1 MEQKINAINTN
12 IPAWNIQEVTGYEPK
27 TTFWQD
33 FSIADHFG
41 TSAVIDTY
49 NRSLDAWKDNYIY
62 LTELVMVLNWKC
74 WYWYDHGNENR
85 SRFYSELFYRA
96 MDYALDNL
104 KGEELS
110 YFLKT
115 TD

>member
-1 MEQKINAINTN
+1 MEQEINATNIN
-12 IPAWNIQEVTGYEPK
+12 IPAWNIQEITGYEPR

-33 FSIADHFG
+33 FSIADSLG
-41 TSAVIDTY
+41 VSAVMNTY
-49 NRSLDAWKDNYIY
+49 NKVFNACKDNHIH

-74 WYWYDHGNENR
+74 WYWYRQGNENR

-96 MDYALDNL
+96 RDYALENL
-104 KGEELS
+104 IGEELH

>member
-1 MEQKINAINTN
+1 MEQKVNFNT
-12 IPAWNIQEVTGYEPK
+12 PAWGIQEITGYEPR

-33 FSIADHFG
+33 FSIADSLG
-41 TSAVIDTY
+41 ASAIMDTY
-49 NRSLDAWKDNYIY
+49 NRSFNAWKDNYEY

-74 WYWYDHGNENR
+74 WYWYDQGNENR

-96 MDYALDNL
+96 RDYALENL
-104 KGEELS
+104 MGEELH